1 MWKANPKLKVVLG
14 VRDSAKVWYKSA
26 KSTILTE
33 TGKPEIDAIFDRF
46 LFTTTGSNTNN
57 ISLGYTRVGMSIT

>member
-1 MWKANPKLKVVLG
+1 MSVILVSDCSNYWERKQAVDMWKADPNLKVILG
-14 VRDSAKVWYKSA
+14 VRDSAQVWYKSA

-46 LFTTTGSNTNN
+46 
-57 ISLGYTRVGMSIT
+57 

>member
-46 LFTTTGSNTNN
+46 
-57 ISLGYTRVGMSIT
+57 